1 MVSAPQPQP
10 RLRRLHRLSD
20 RSKELVRQRIEIDLI
35 AHLPGEP
42 VECPLRVVPGP
53 APRKGWR
60 SRRAIPPTSNATA
73 RRGRIPRP
81 QRPGGGARSS
91 QRHSL
96 TGWPSG
102 ERHGIP
108 HRNVLSNSW
117 GIRSPRCN
125 STASTRPPCGGRR
138 RRSALAPHHPRERA
152 HRAVR
157 LVPRNSL
164 GIYTSESRLVPD
176 FAAMRARRLA
186 IELVRPD
193 RGNRSAVRHQ
203 PNRLQ
208 ESVLLDEQIER
219 PIDGHPCRSTSGITC
234 ENDGL
239 ALVRYPSGRCIE
251 RSPFD
256 GSTVT
261 SPQCPTTGH
270 RPPPTLSRCT
280 RVNSSHT
287 PSGLAGIAVR
297 YRTALKE

>member
-20 RSKELVRQRIEIDLI
+20 RSKELARQRIEIDLI

-53 APRKGWR
+53 ALPKGWR
-60 SRRAIPPTSNATA
+60 SRKAIPPTSNATA

-102 ERHGIP
+102 ERYGIP
-108 HRNVLSNSW
+108 HRMCSATLGGHVLRGATPPHQRGRPAAGDAVARPWRRTIRESAPTAPFAWSHVTASGSTPASRASFQILRRCERDAWRSNSSVP
-117 GIRSPRCN
+117 IVAIAAQYDTSRIAFRNPYF
-125 STASTRPPCGGRR
+125 STNRL
-138 RRSALAPHHPRERA
+138 SALSM
-152 HRAVR
+152 VI
-157 LVPRNSL
+157 LS
-164 GIYTSESRLVPD
+164 
-176 FAAMRARRLA
+176 
-186 IELVRPD
+186 
-193 RGNRSAVRHQ
+193 
-203 PNRLQ
+203 
-208 ESVLLDEQIER
+208 
-219 PIDGHPCRSTSGITC
+219 RSTSGIPC

-270 RPPPTLSRCT
+270 RPPPTLSRRT

-287 PSGLAGIAVR
+287 PSGLAGNR
-297 YRTALKE
+297 RELPDRD